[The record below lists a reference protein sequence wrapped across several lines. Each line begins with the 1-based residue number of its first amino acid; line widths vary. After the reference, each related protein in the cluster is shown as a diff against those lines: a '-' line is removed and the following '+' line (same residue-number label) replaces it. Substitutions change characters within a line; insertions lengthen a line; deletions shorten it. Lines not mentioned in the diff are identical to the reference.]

1 MNAVRQ
7 KCRPKHQ
14 VLILKCYPKYQKNV
28 QEVKPNSSEL
38 SYLLYYASTRRTKL
52 QKVGAFLEKRT
63 ATDVWRQRLGNVQ
76 VTLQILTALIEKSPK
91 DLPLYGES
99 VLKILDTILRSQ
111 DINMIEE
118 TIPTWEAYCK
128 HQDTSTL
135 IADQGLSQQYQEM
148 VKAYASFGIES
159 YWHSKK
165 NTPSRPIQIRWR
177 KASLQ
182 AIKAVVDSECL
193 GADGSKQ
200 LDIIMPVI
208 LENLYSDGEDIISN
222 LQQKAQASEKTD
234 LVQARKRRM
243 SVATVTTVDTVEA
256 DPASASGTA
265 ADADKVAEEEVRILA
280 VRALKQIFT
289 AGVSTN
295 KGQVRFAT
303 ALTLRFIANRNPPR
317 MKLADSSPRIKRGNW
332 ATSLIET
339 VTRWTPVAER
349 FVIVVTAMETLT
361 RSPIVESK
369 LEMQLTLATMIDWIL
384 SSSINLI
391 GLSVMDV
398 LLGFVQ
404 HILLLL
410 QLGGRNSKIAPHP
423 QQKDGL
429 DLFHDAKET
438 FDGPLEEPRG
448 RTEPDATTPSPIR
461 QELLL
466 RLQKGMSDLATHIYY
481 TDQISDMIQALLARL
496 KPSSNLDV
504 ASTAAAIEHPEAA
517 ANAIASS
524 VSLQEDPTTDGFF
537 SFATARVTALK
548 AVKDILLVANQRKS
562 ITGTAAE
569 ARSRVNIQVWEATQW
584 LLRDEDR
591 EVRLSYT
598 DALLTWLQFETNKND
613 LLIAK
618 GGLQRKKTGPKK
630 PHGENGDVKLS
641 QRAISNA
648 SQRDKAKKP
657 PRSTF
662 LQLLHLA
669 IYDNAIDTPENDDEV
684 ALQHLLLTQLI
695 ERLGVN
701 ASRNGIPMILRLQQ
715 DITSDNIIS
724 SAKAKVNIAS
734 LTHGYLWALSEKFDF
749 ETSYLGNEV
758 HKEIARRKQ
767 NSVWMEKIRLP
778 PIPLDQI
785 RATLSTTEKPP
796 LEPQV
801 TRTSFHF
808 FSKRAELVSEVTRSY
823 NNSLVS
829 PVSSPPGS
837 PSRVFSVPSLQFGYG
852 YSSAA
857 SPSNIAS
864 EDQLPEK
871 VQEEMKSTWSKEAC
885 IAAVERESI
894 KAASLSGS
902 KGGTGSGTKNNHLT
916 VNGNTK
922 ADGSPPR
929 LNPSPIPKRTHQH
942 EQGNHINRASYGLM
956 GGLGSLSKFRRASTQ
971 EGSPTPITPTSSH
984 ESTVRVN
991 ELKRIFSAARSAP
1004 RHSSPLGF
1012 GGAGSDEQGAGQ
1024 SKGFSMSDS
1033 DNASDSESLLSYSDN
1048 GQGIPPTAHGNAQ
1061 NGTTAIKSED
1071 NSVTKEDNQS
1081 ISTTSSRSLPEIP
1094 ENQNQTSALR
1104 ALEGDSVPQS
1114 SANPTPRNPLTNRE
1128 ASTSQVDLTLST
1140 LNSPS
1145 TPTSPSQSDRPLSS
1159 PSRQSKRDG
1168 AYYVTTSPRLNGR
1181 DGGDDEIPPV
1191 PKIPSSLNL
1200 PGGFP
1205 MDIPSKSSS
1214 KSPSPERKTK
1224 KSSPVKPPTTGPLS
1238 NKPTLEP
1245 PKEGSRKRIPSPTG
1259 TATILPRQTSLTF
1272 KLNRGG
1278 DSRRETEK
1286 LRPSTAPERPTNGN
1300 VAESVRPSSA
1310 VPPVPPVKIDGVDTS
1325 SARGRKSARGNARNS
1340 GPKTWSKALS
1350 GASTKGRNSSQKMDL
1365 ESFLAGLKV
1374 DSSDSGKDHGL
1385 LNLGSGMEKQAYVV
1399 KPPY

>member
-1 MNAVRQ
+1 
-7 KCRPKHQ
+7 
-14 VLILKCYPKYQKNV
+14 
-28 QEVKPNSSEL
+28 
-38 SYLLYYASTRRTKL
+38 
-52 QKVGAFLEKRT
+52 
-63 ATDVWRQRLGNVQ
+63 
-76 VTLQILTALIEKSPK
+76 
-91 DLPLYGES
+91 
-99 VLKILDTILRSQ
+99 
-111 DINMIEE
+111 MIEE
-118 TIPTWEAYCK
+118 TVPTWEAYCK
-128 HQDTSTL
+128 QQDTSTL
-135 IADQGLSQQYQEM
+135 IADQGLSQHYQEI

-165 NTPSRPIQIRWR
+165 NTPSRPTQIRWR

-265 ADADKVAEEEVRILA
+265 ADADKVAEEEVRVLA
-280 VRALKQIFT
+280 VRSLKQIFT

-361 RSPIVESK
+361 RSPIIESK
-369 LEMQLTLATMIDWIL
+369 LEMQLTLATMIDWVL

-438 FDGPLEEPRG
+438 FDGPLEEARG
-448 RTEPDATTPSPIR
+448 RAEPDAISPSPIR

-496 KPSSNLDV
+496 KPSSNSDV
-504 ASTAAAIEHPEAA
+504 ASAAAAIEHPEAA

-537 SFATARVTALK
+537 SFATARVTALR
-548 AVKDILLVANQRKS
+548 AVKDILLVANQRRS

-569 ARSRVNIQVWEATQW
+569 ARSRVNIQVWEGTQW

-630 PHGENGDVKLS
+630 SRGENGDVKLS
-641 QRAISNA
+641 QRAVSNA
-648 SQRDKAKKP
+648 SQRDKTKP

-684 ALQHLLLTQLI
+684 ALQHLLLTQLT

-701 ASRNGIPMILRLQQ
+701 ASRNGIPMIFRLQQ
-715 DITSDNIIS
+715 DITSDSTLS
-724 SAKAKVNIAS
+724 SAKAKLNIAT
-734 LTHGYLWALSEKFDF
+734 LTQGYLWALSEKFDF
-749 ETSYLGNEV
+749 ETSYVGNEI
-758 HKEIARRKQ
+758 HKEISRRKQ
-767 NSVWMEKIRLP
+767 NSVWLEKIRLP
-778 PIPLDQI
+778 PISLDQI
-785 RATLSTTEKPP
+785 RTTLSMTEKPS

-801 TRTSFHF
+801 TRTSFQF

-823 NNSLVS
+823 NNALVS

-864 EDQLPEK
+864 KDQLPDK
-871 VQEEMKSTWSKEAC
+871 VQEEMKSLWSKEAC
-885 IAAVERESI
+885 IAAVERESV

-916 VNGNTK
+916 VNGNVK
-922 ADGSPPR
+922 GDGSPPR
-929 LNPSPIPKRTHQH
+929 LNPSPVPKRGHQH

-1012 GGAGSDEQGAGQ
+1012 SGAGSDKQEAAR
-1024 SKGFSMSDS
+1024 SKDLDMSGSDSHDSDS
-1033 DNASDSESLLSYSDN
+1033 DSLLSYSDN
-1048 GQGIPPTAHGNAQ
+1048 GQGVRVATHGNAQ
-1061 NGTTAIKSED
+1061 SGTTAIKTED
-1071 NSVTKEDNQS
+1071 NAVTKNDNES
-1081 ISTTSSRSLPEIP
+1081 ISTTSSRSLPEIT
-1094 ENQNQTSALR
+1094 ENQTQSSALR
-1104 ALEGDSVPQS
+1104 ALEGESVLNS
-1114 SANPTPRNPLTNRE
+1114 SANPTSRNPLTNRE

-1140 LNSPS
+1140 INSPS
-1145 TPTSPSQSDRPLSS
+1145 TPTSPSQSDRPLGS

-1181 DGGDDEIPPV
+1181 DAGDDEIPPV

-1205 MDIPSKSSS
+1205 MDIPPKSPS
-1214 KSPSPERKTK
+1214 KSPSPERRNK
-1224 KSSPVKPPTTGPLS
+1224 KSSPVRPPTTGSLS
-1238 NKPTLEP
+1238 IKPTLEP
-1245 PKEGSRKRIPSPTG
+1245 PKEGFKKRVPSPTG

-1278 DSRRETEK
+1278 DSRREIEK

-1300 VAESVRPSSA
+1300 VGESVRPSSA
-1310 VPPVPPVKIDGVDTS
+1310 VPPVPPVKLDVPETS

-1340 GPKTWSKALS
+1340 GTKTWSKALT
-1350 GASTKGRNSSQKMDL
+1350 GASTQGRNSSQKMDL

-1374 DSSDSGKDHGL
+1374 DTNDAGKDHGL
-1385 LNLGSGMEKQAYVV
+1385 SNLGTGVEKQAYVV